1 LTGPAHRWA
10 GRWWRRRGLAS
21 YRRSDLASDVGAGV
35 MVTALL
41 IPAGMGYATAAALP
55 PETGL
60 YATVAAL
67 VVYALVGPSRV
78 LVLGPDSSLAPL
90 IAAAVVPLAG
100 AGAAGEERRVALAG
114 VLALLVGA
122 ILVAAGALR
131 LGFVSELLSKPI
143 RLGYLSGVALVVV
156 VGQIPALLGFS
167 VDAEGLLPR
176 AAAAARGIRDGEV
189 VPAAAAI
196 GVGSLALV
204 VLLRRVAP
212 RAPGLL
218 IAVAAATGLVWA
230 LGLDSVPVVGA
241 LPTGVPASAWGSL
254 AGADVVALVGPALGI
269 AVVAFADTAVLSRS
283 LATGPGS
290 VDGSREMAALGA
302 ANVACGA
309 AGGFP
314 VSASTSRTPVAQAS
328 GAKTQVTGLVGAAA
342 VALVVVLAP
351 GLSRHLPSSVLAAVV
366 IAAVLT
372 IVDVPRIVRLAR
384 VDRREFGL
392 AVLAFAGVAVLGVLW
407 GVVAAVS
414 LSLAAFVA
422 KAWRPHVAQ
431 LVRIDGRKGYHD
443 RARHPGGRHIPGLV
457 MLRFDAPLFFA
468 NAELFAEVVH
478 RSVAESPEPV
488 RWVVVAS
495 EPITDI
501 DTTAADVLEH
511 LYDTLDAQGIRLV
524 LAELKGPVKDRLARF
539 GLGPRLRAGGV
550 YPTLGTAVSA
560 YVEATGVDWVD
571 WTDRPDE
578 DLTAATGGA
587 GPPRPPDRRW

>member
-1 LTGPAHRWA
+1 MTGPAHRWA
-10 GRWWRRRGLAS
+10 GRWWRRRGLES
-21 YRRSDLASDVGAGV
+21 YRRSDLARDVGAGV

-41 IPAGMGYATAAALP
+41 IPAGMGYATVAALP

-67 VVYALVGPSRV
+67 VAYALVGPSRV

-90 IAAAVVPLAG
+90 IAAAIVPLAA

-114 VLALLVGA
+114 VLALLVGV
-122 ILVAAGALR
+122 ILVTAGALR

-167 VDAEGLLPR
+167 VDAEGLLSR

-230 LGLDSVPVVGA
+230 LGLDSVPVVGP
-241 LPTGVPASAWGSL
+241 LPSGVPAPAWGSL
-254 AGADVVALVGPALGI
+254 AGSDVVALAGPALGI
-269 AVVAFADTAVLSRS
+269 AVVAFADTAVLSRA
-283 LATGPGS
+283 LATSPGG

-302 ANVACGA
+302 ANVACGV

-314 VSASTSRTPVAQAS
+314 VSASASRTPVAQAS
-328 GAKTQVTGLVGAAA
+328 GARTQVTGLVGAAA

-351 GLSRHLPSSVLAAVV
+351 GLSRHLPTSVLAAVV

-372 IVDVPRIVRLAR
+372 IVDVPLTVRLAR

-422 KAWRPHVAQ
+422 KAWRPHVAE
-431 LVRIDGRKGYHD
+431 LVRVDGRKGYHD
-443 RARHPGGRHIPGLV
+443 RARHPGGRRVPGLL

-468 NAELFAEVVH
+468 NAELFAEFVH

-501 DTTAADVLEH
+501 DTTAADVLEQ
-511 LYDTLDAQGIRLV
+511 LYDSLDAQGIRLV

-560 YVEATGVDWVD
+560 YVEASGVDWVD
-571 WTDRPDE
+571 WTDRPDG
-578 DLTAATGGA
+578 DLTTATGGA